1 MESVRFPHE
10 DISRRQ
16 WLVATTIA
24 GGTAAVATLLPFV
37 ASMGPPEKSRA
48 AGAPVRVDISPMLPG
63 AMITVAWRGVPVFLV
78 NRTPA
83 MLRAVVLA
91 NSMVADPST
100 ERPFSMPMPD
110 YCKNEYRSRADHQNV
125 LVVVGVSTHLG
136 CTPRPRFEAG
146 PPANLPDSWPGGY
159 LGPCHGS
166 TYDMAGRGF
175 KEKPAPQNLD
185 VPRFA
190 FASLTTVIVGEDKRG
205 EA

>member
-110 YCKNEYRSRADHQNV
+110 YYKNEYRSRADHQNL

-136 CTPRPRFEAG
+136 CRPALASRQVHRRTC
-146 PPANLPDSWPGGY
+146 PI
-159 LGPCHGS
+159 
-166 TYDMAGRGF
+166 AGRADF
-175 KEKPAPQNLD
+175 YARVTARRTTWPAAALKKSPHRRISTCR
-185 VPRFA
+185 VSR
-190 FASLTTVIVGEDKRG
+190 SRR
-205 EA
+205 